1 MIIALICILIVLI
14 CLIVWW
20 YKRGEMLNGLYT
32 VTNNSEAKKERYMYF
47 KKLTIPELT
56 DVLGQVR
63 ADAVKNRIPLY
74 SSYTHVMVPITFTSN
89 NKPSDDVIKEVCR
102 TFNEKIIL
110 NLLIFRK
117 GYSYYLYDEDAN
129 NTLCKW
135 NRINKTLTFSIDKS
149 NTELKYQGNPC
160 E

>member
-1 MIIALICILIVLI
+1 MIIALICISIVLI

-74 SSYTHVMVPITFTSN
+74 
-89 NKPSDDVIKEVCR
+89 
-102 TFNEKIIL
+102 
-110 NLLIFRK
+110 
-117 GYSYYLYDEDAN
+117 
-129 NTLCKW
+129 
-135 NRINKTLTFSIDKS
+135 
-149 NTELKYQGNPC
+149 LKA
-160 E
+160 EIE